1 MESFYLRNKSSEQ
14 GSALVLV
21 LLLLAFLSIL
31 VADFLYRVRINSYL
45 TYNRTEQIRARFLA
59 QAGISASEGLL
70 LHSSPFNRNFRGN
83 FQNQFINLFEC
94 SCFSKPGLFGFTA
107 SSEEQEQ
114 EELSS
119 DCGAWKL
126 VLEWPVEE
134 DTLRVEI
141 SNERARI
148 NLNALVMKPMGEE
161 GAQEN
166 PDFRPIVSELFKYR
180 IKELGIELTDEEI
193 EGIIDL
199 IVDWLDYGQAGG
211 VFDHDLNDT
220 YQDGDRIYFNKNGP
234 MDTLSELRMIPGIT
248 EQIYYA
254 LKDYFTVYP
263 LDLGGK
269 NFSFK
274 INLDLANLGV
284 VYAVLR
290 GSSYQGGIPQLS
302 EEEALEY
309 AREIVSSGVGEN
321 GFLKEREI
329 PTQLRNQLNKFQQRL
344 DAIPTFRYYRVV
356 STALT
361 SGGVVYTIEAVMV
374 VGGGWEKPR
383 YLYWREG

>member
-1 MESFYLRNKSSEQ
+1 MNFCPGNKLSEQ

-31 VADFLYRVRINSYL
+31 VGDFLYRVRINSYL
-45 TYNRTEQIRARFLA
+45 TYNRTEQIRAQFLA
-59 QAGISASEGLL
+59 RAGINASEGLL

-94 SCFSKPGLFGFTA
+94 SCFSTPGLFGFTA
-107 SSEEQEQ
+107 SEEEGQEK
-114 EELSS
+114 ELSS

-141 SNERARI
+141 TDERARI

-166 PDFRPIVSELFKYR
+166 PEFRPIVSELFKYR

-199 IVDWLDYGQAGG
+199 LVDWLDYGQAGG
-211 VFDHDLNDT
+211 VFDHDLNET
-220 YQDGDRIYFNKNGP
+220 YQDGDRVYFNKNGP

-263 LDLGGK
+263 LDVDGG
-269 NFSFK
+269 NFSPQV
-274 INLDLANLGV
+274 NLDLANLGV

-302 EEEALEY
+302 EEDALEY
-309 AREIVSSGVGEN
+309 AREIISSGVGEN

-329 PTQLRNQLNKFQQRL
+329 PVQLKNQLYKFKQRL
-344 DAIPTFRYYRVV
+344 DAVASFRYYRVV